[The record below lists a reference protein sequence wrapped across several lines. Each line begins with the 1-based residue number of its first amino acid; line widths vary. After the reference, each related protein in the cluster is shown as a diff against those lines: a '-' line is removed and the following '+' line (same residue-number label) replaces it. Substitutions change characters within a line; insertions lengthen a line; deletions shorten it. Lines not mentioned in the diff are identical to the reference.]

1 MMPLPH
7 TETAASTA
15 FGTIQVKTNGELVPV
30 TEVTLAPG
38 DTIYFEHHILLWM
51 DPTVTVTAKIMKGAA
66 RRIMA
71 GLPVIVTEAHGPGR
85 IAFSRDGPGQV
96 IFREIRPGQ
105 PLHVREHQFLF
116 ATAGVNYGYYRVKGL
131 ASIMFGHSGLWVD
144 TFDGQG
150 LLALHGHGNIFERTL
165 QQGETVF
172 VEPGGWLYRDASVQM
187 TQVSLG
193 LKTGMLSGA
202 TIYVNQFTGPGRLAL
217 QSMTLNHPTSE

>member
-1 MMPLPH
+1 MPLPPGG
-7 TETAASTA
+7 ANSSAA
-15 FGTIQVKTNGELVPV
+15 FGSVQAKVNGELVPV
-30 TEVTLAPG
+30 TEVTLGPG

-51 DPTVTVTAKIMKGAA
+51 DPTVTVTSKMMKGAA

-96 IFREIRPGQ
+96 IFKEIRPGQ

-116 ATAGVNYGYYRVKGL
+116 ATQGINYGYYRVKGV

-150 LLALHGHGNIFERTL
+150 LLALHGHGNVFERLL
-165 QQGETVF
+165 QPGETML
-172 VEPGGWLYRDASVQM
+172 VEPGGWLWRDASVQM
-187 TQVSLG
+187 AQVSLG

-202 TIYVNQFTGPGRLAL
+202 TLYVNQFTGPGRIAL
-217 QSMTLNHPTSE
+217 QSMTLNHPTAE